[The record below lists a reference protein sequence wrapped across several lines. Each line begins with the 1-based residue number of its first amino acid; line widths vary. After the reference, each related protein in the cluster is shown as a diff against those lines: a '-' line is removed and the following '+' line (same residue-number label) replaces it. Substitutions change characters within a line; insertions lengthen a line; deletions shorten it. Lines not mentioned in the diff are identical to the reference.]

1 MPEAPL
7 ARRALASLC
16 EALPGGTFA
25 TNAGPLL
32 SSGDVYQFGV
42 SRGWSLG
49 RLIDVFDLHS
59 AGEPTPRVWGFDTF
73 TGMPEETPGEPTIS
87 IWSKGHFSPGGPDA
101 NASIARA
108 VGGRVGWIIG
118 DYEQTLVP
126 TLRAERGME
135 PARYVDID
143 CDLYRSSHRALN
155 WMFASGLVGVGT
167 VIGYDDFW
175 DLSCS
180 KRGPNSQKNA
190 SNCHPFQSGEGKA
203 HAEVAERFGVTF
215 RCVCGPC
222 QSMSRKELVRY
233 ESWRTYFVVES
244 MKLEAVSDHGF
255 HMPASQHAHF
265 LSQNARC
272 LTMGRKWH
280 AYSARG

>member
-1 MPEAPL
+1 MGKMPQAPL
-7 ARRALASLC
+7 AHRALASLC
-16 EALPGGTFA
+16 EALPGGALA

-32 SSGDVYQFGV
+32 RSGDVYQFGV
-42 SRGWSLG
+42 ARGRSLG
-49 RLIDVFDLHS
+49 RLIDIFDLHS
-59 AGEPTPRVWGFDTF
+59 EGEPTTQVWGFDTF
-73 TGMPEETPGEPTIS
+73 TGMPEEKPGEPTIA
-87 IWSKGHFSPGGPDA
+87 IWSKGHFSPGGPEA

-108 VGGRVGWIIG
+108 VGGRVGWVIG

-126 TLRAERGME
+126 SLRKERGME

-143 CDLYRSSHRALN
+143 CDLYRSSHRALH

-180 KRGPNSQKNA
+180 KRGANNA
-190 SNCHPFQSGEGKA
+190 SERHPFQSGEGKA
-203 HAEVAERFGVTF
+203 HAEVAKRFGVYF

-222 QSMSRKELVRY
+222 QPMSPKALVLH

-244 MKLEAVSDHGF
+244 MGGPLSDHGF
-255 HMPASQHAHF
+255 RMPASQHVEF
-265 LSQNARC
+265 LRQNSRC
-272 LTMGRKWH
+272 RRTFRNWH
-280 AYSARG
+280 TYSARG